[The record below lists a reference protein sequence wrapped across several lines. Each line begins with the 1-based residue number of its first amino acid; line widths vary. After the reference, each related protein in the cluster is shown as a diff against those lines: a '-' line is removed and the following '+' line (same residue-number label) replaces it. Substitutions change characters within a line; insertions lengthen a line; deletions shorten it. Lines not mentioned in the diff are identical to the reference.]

1 MSLIGDLRR
10 RFRTGTPVAEPRDWR
25 ESRGPDTGAGIQET
39 LDLSGIEGSGVRRHA
54 FLAVVEALQDDAD
67 AVPASSEVGRRLADD
82 GVSLPEALD
91 GLNAAYTA
99 VRHTEP
105 EFAAVRALSQS
116 WSDSSLSYLHSLS
129 CDDPLT
135 GLSSM
140 AHLRSRLN
148 EIYREAELTGRSV
161 TATHA
166 LVVVEAPIGPGG
178 TPVDR
183 ELRLVDVAE
192 CLRIVYCGGETL
204 GRIGTSRAVA
214 LVSRDEGL
222 AEQVGTVRAL
232 IGAWRRDEDEFDE
245 LPLAR
250 VWIEGLPAS
259 IAWSARLLDELAR

>member
-1 MSLIGDLRR
+1 MSLIGDLKR
-10 RFRTGTPVAEPRDWR
+10 RFLNGSPVEQPRDRR
-25 ESRGPDTGAGIQET
+25 ESRGDDIGET

-67 AVPASSEVGRRLADD
+67 AVPASSEVGRKLADD

-99 VRHTEP
+99 VKHTEP
-105 EFAAVRALSQS
+105 AFDAVRALSQS
-116 WSDSSLSYLHSLS
+116 WADSSLSYLHSLS

-140 AHLRSRLN
+140 PHLRSRLN

-161 TATHA
+161 AATHA

-178 TPVDR
+178 TSVDR
-183 ELRLVDVAE
+183 ELRLVDIAE

-204 GRIGTSRAVA
+204 GRIGASRAVA
-214 LVSRDEGL
+214 LVTRDEGL
-222 AEQVGTVRAL
+222 PEQVDTIRAL
-232 IGAWRRDEDEFDE
+232 ISAWRREEDEFDE

-259 IAWSARLLDELAR
+259 IEWSARLLDELAR

>member
-1 MSLIGDLRR
+1 MSLIGDLKR
-10 RFRTGTPVAEPRDWR
+10 RFLNGSPVEHPRDRR
-25 ESRGPDTGAGIQET
+25 ESRGDDIGGT
-39 LDLSGIEGSGVRRHA
+39 LDLSAIEGSGVRRHA

-67 AVPASSEVGRRLADD
+67 AVPASSEVGRKLADD

-91 GLNAAYTA
+91 GLHAAYTA
-99 VRHTEP
+99 VKRTEP
-105 EFAAVRALSQS
+105 EFSAVRALSAS
-116 WSDSSLSYLHSLS
+116 WSDSSLAYLHSLS

-148 EIYREAELTGRSV
+148 EIHREAELTGRSV
-161 TATHA
+161 TTTHA
-166 LVVVEAPIGPGG
+166 LVVVEAPVGPAG
-178 TPVDR
+178 TSVDR

-214 LVSRDEGL
+214 LVTRDDGL
-222 AEQVGTVRAL
+222 PEQVATVRAL
-232 IGAWRRDEDEFDE
+232 ISAWRRDEDEFDE
-245 LPLAR
+245 LPLPR

-259 IAWSARLLDELAR
+259 IEWSARLLDELAR